1 MTLTTH
7 CNIYILRH
15 TVTEETS
22 NLKDLCLI
30 IITITTIIITK
41 VFFRF
46 YTFKDFI
53 HTILLYLIDQ
63 AEKKNIDTGLIS
75 IPYICLSLTMAST
88 NMVPEPIK

>member
-41 VFFRF
+41 VFFV
-46 YTFKDFI
+46 
-53 HTILLYLIDQ
+53 LYIICFNCPQLPSRQTLPVCGSTVARSSRGVAHPHLD
-63 AEKKNIDTGLIS
+63 S
-75 IPYICLSLTMAST
+75 YIR
-88 NMVPEPIK
+88 I

>member
-22 NLKDLCLI
+22 NLKDLCFI

-46 YTFKDFI
+46 YTLRDFI
-53 HTILLYLIDQ
+53 
-63 AEKKNIDTGLIS
+63 
-75 IPYICLSLTMAST
+75 
-88 NMVPEPIK
+88 